1 VYTPG
6 KANIIADMISRYPMQ
21 PIGKNDIIEVNT
33 LSPDD
38 DDMPVDY
45 ALIALRQAA
54 DSKIQSELSKN
65 TYVTTMISGHNLAI
79 YNDKI
84 VIPDSLVMSFIQW
97 YHEILNHPGH
107 V

>member
-38 DDMPVDY
+38 ADMPVDY
-45 ALIALRQAA
+45 ALIASRQAA
-54 DSKIQSELSKN
+54 DSKIQSKLFQN
-65 TYVTTMISGHNLAI
+65 IYVTTKISDLSNLQRQNCNSWQLG
-79 YNDKI
+79 YE
-84 VIPDSLVMSFIQW
+84 F
-97 YHEILNHPGH
+97 HPM
-107 V
+107 VPWDI

>member
-1 VYTPG
+1 
-6 KANIIADMISRYPMQ
+6 MQ

-54 DSKIQSELSKN
+54 DSKI
-65 TYVTTMISGHNLAI
+65 
-79 YNDKI
+79 
-84 VIPDSLVMSFIQW
+84 
-97 YHEILNHPGH
+97 
-107 V
+107 